1 MTELEKALSGK
12 PFDRRAEDVRAF
24 QSNVKD
30 LCFEFNQ
37 TKSFLAFCT
46 FSIVAIKKIHF
57 VLTHEVRTAKLR

>member
-30 LCFEFNQ
+30 LCF
-37 TKSFLAFCT
+37 
-46 FSIVAIKKIHF
+46 
-57 VLTHEVRTAKLR
+57 

>member
-37 TKSFLAFCT
+37 TKPFLAFCT
-46 FSIVAIKKIHF
+46 FCINTIKKDTF
-57 VLTHEVRTAKLR
+57 CSNPRG